1 MPVGDLG
8 VPVNWSAY
16 EDIAKFFSE
25 DVKEVDGKRV
35 YGHMDYGKKDPSLGW
50 RFTDAWFSM
59 AGGGDYQ
66 QMQVGAAE
74 KTNKQTITTGG
85 ADRQKTAPGNTRR
98 TQFPGGH
105 ACQQQANRHKE
116 Q

>member
-1 MPVGDLG
+1 

-25 DVKEVDGKRV
+25 DVKEIDGKRV

-59 AGGGDYQ
+59 AGGGDKGCPTAAGGR
-66 QMQVGAAE
+66 VGHSR
-74 KTNKQTITTGG
+74 GG
-85 ADRQKTAPGNTRR
+85 LP
-98 TQFPGGH
+98 PGGLQRDPRRRHQRPGGGLRH
-105 ACQQQANRHKE
+105 AEVRGLDEAYAPKE
-116 Q
+116 ARA

>member
-1 MPVGDLG
+1 

-25 DVKEVDGKRV
+25 DVKEIDGKRV

-59 AGGGDYQ
+59 AGGGDKGCPT
-66 QMQVGAAE
+66 VCRWTSGAFAW
-74 KTNKQTITTGG
+74 
-85 ADRQKTAPGNTRR
+85 RTATRWA
-98 TQFPGGH
+98 P
-105 ACQQQANRHKE
+105 A
-116 Q
+116 